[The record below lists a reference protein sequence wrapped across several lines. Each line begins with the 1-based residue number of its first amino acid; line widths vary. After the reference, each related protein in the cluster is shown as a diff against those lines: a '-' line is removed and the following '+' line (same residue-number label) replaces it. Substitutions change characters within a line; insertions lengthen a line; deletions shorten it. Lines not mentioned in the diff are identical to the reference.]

1 MSPRCTRRVG
11 PGTWPPKVQ
20 VLTTKPSATVMSL
33 SMIGK
38 STSWTVPSRSLGA
51 VASKRV
57 YLGAFGSATGAADVP
72 PATGPGV
79 AAGAAPATMT
89 SPFIPASAWPGIEH
103 TKASP
108 AAGTVTV
115 PVALFPPSALSL
127 VPSAKVT
134 SWRVEPVFL
143 NSTSYVPAA
152 GTEGIAGVKPRS
164 NASIEIFSA
173 CAGEDWGA
181 ATTGCAAPVV
191 GGAEACVQPPVVAP
205 VVLPHAVRARARPAN
220 IARRGR

>member
-1 MSPRCTRRVG
+1 MNVAPGLISTIWWFIAVWLAWKSIEWLIELLFVRWTLTVSPRCTRRVG
-11 PGTWPPKVQ
+11 PGTWPPNVQ

-33 SMIGK
+33 STIGK

-57 YLGAFGSATGAADVP
+57 YLGAFGSATGAAKVP
-72 PATGPGV
+72 AATVPGV

-103 TKASP
+103 MKASP
-108 AAGTVTV
+108 VAGTVTV
-115 PVALFPPSALSL
+115 PVALAPPSALIF

-143 NSTSYVPAA
+143 NST
-152 GTEGIAGVKPRS
+152 
-164 NASIEIFSA
+164 
-173 CAGEDWGA
+173 W
-181 ATTGCAAPVV
+181 
-191 GGAEACVQPPVVAP
+191 
-205 VVLPHAVRARARPAN
+205 
-220 IARRGR
+220 

>member
-1 MSPRCTRRVG
+1 
-11 PGTWPPKVQ
+11 
-20 VLTTKPSATVMSL
+20 MSL

-38 STSWTVPSRSLGA
+38 STSWTVPPRSFGA

-57 YLGAFGSATGAADVP
+57 YLGAFGSATGAVEVP
-72 PATGPGV
+72 AATGAGDAA

-103 TKASP
+103 MNASP

-115 PVALFPPSALSL
+115 PVALVPPSALIF

-143 NSTSYVPAA
+143 NSTWYVPAA
-152 GTEGIAGVKPRS
+152 GTVGIDGLKPRS
-164 NASIEIFSA
+164 NASIAIFSDCPGDA
-173 CAGEDWGA
+173 CAA
-181 ATTGCAAPVV
+181 ATAGSAASVA
-191 GGAEACVQPPVVAP
+191 GGVEGCVQPPVLAA
-205 VVLPHAVRARARPAN
+205 VVLPHAVMARARLTN
-220 IARRGR
+220 IASWGR